1 MIHHVNL
8 SRIRVMNFYLAMSN
22 VSTFLAKEDLE
33 TLKLKDQVAI
43 FNEKYKAFDDA
54 VVPLRKS
61 GKTDKL
67 HKHGS
72 ERDDALIGLGRHL
85 RLYITYPVKTMSD
98 AAWRLYPVLKGYGK
112 MPHLKPQREKTA
124 LISNL
129 LQDYDTAQAK
139 ADLTLIGADK
149 WVDILKDSNSKYKG
163 TYQERVEFESAL
175 KKGLTQK
182 TRDDLYE
189 EFKRL
194 VQRINSLALIEGE
207 APYLKLMEKINVEMK
222 QANLSERPDRKKKD
236 DPDIQLPEDDE
247 VEEKKD

>member
-1 MIHHVNL
+1 M
-8 SRIRVMNFYLAMSN
+8 
-22 VSTFLAKEDLE
+22 
-33 TLKLKDQVAI
+33 
-43 FNEKYKAFDDA
+43 
-54 VVPLRKS
+54 
-61 GKTDKL
+61 
-67 HKHGS
+67 
-72 ERDDALIGLGRHL
+72 
-85 RLYITYPVKTMSD
+85 
-98 AAWRLYPVLKGYGK
+98 
-112 MPHLKPQREKTA
+112 
-124 LISNL
+124 
-129 LQDYDTAQAK
+129 
-139 ADLTLIGADK
+139 
-149 WVDILKDSNSKYKG
+149 
-163 TYQERVEFESAL
+163 

>member
-8 SRIRVMNFYLAMSN
+8 SRIRVLNFYQAMYN
-22 VSTFLAKEDLE
+22 ILTFLNEENLE
-33 TLKLKDQVAI
+33 TLKLKDHVAI

-67 HKHGS
+67 NKHGS
-72 ERDDALIGLGRHL
+72 DRDDALVGLGRHL
-85 RLYITYPVKTMSD
+85 RLYITYPVKNMAD

-139 ADLTLIGADK
+139 ADLALIGADK
-149 WVDILKDSNSKYKG
+149 WVDILKDSNTKYKG
-163 TYQERVEFESAL
+163 IYQERVEFDSAL

-182 TRDDLYE
+182 TRDALYE
-189 EFKRL
+189 EFKLL
-194 VQRINSLALIEGE
+194 VKRINSLALIEEE
-207 APYLKLMEKINVEMK
+207 APYLNLMEKINMEMK
-222 QANLSERPDRKKKD
+222 KANLSERPDRKKKD
-236 DPDIQLPEDDE
+236 DPDIHLPEESED
-247 VEEKKD
+247 EEKKP

>member
-1 MIHHVNL
+1 
-8 SRIRVMNFYLAMSN
+8 
-22 VSTFLAKEDLE
+22 
-33 TLKLKDQVAI
+33 
-43 FNEKYKAFDDA
+43 
-54 VVPLRKS
+54 
-61 GKTDKL
+61 
-67 HKHGS
+67 
-72 ERDDALIGLGRHL
+72 
-85 RLYITYPVKTMSD
+85 VKTMSD

-149 WVDILKDSNSKYKG
+149 WVEILKDSNSKYKG

-207 APYLKLMEKINVEMK
+207 TPYLNLMEKINVEMK

-236 DPDIQLPEDDE
+236 DPDIHLPEDDE